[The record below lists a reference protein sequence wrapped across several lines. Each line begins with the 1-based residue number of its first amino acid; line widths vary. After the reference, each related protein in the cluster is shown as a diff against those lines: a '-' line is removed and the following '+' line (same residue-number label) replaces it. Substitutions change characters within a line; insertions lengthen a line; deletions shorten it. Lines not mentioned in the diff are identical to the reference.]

1 MASRA
6 TASGRQYHK
15 GNVAEDLLIAA
26 QRILQ
31 TETVEDLSVRRLARE
46 VGMTPANFYNHFE
59 SLRDLLLEL
68 GAEAFRERART
79 LAHIRRTSK
88 TKAEAIRRSATSYL
102 DLAIGN
108 HQLFRI
114 MFGLIPDAQQHKNFR
129 VASDESMSELVHTVY
144 GEDISDPKDLYASR
158 ERCKVAYGVL
168 AIGYGLARII
178 MEGAV
183 PFSPERQAEMHRFV
197 EGVVDALI
205 AGELGRLAA
214 E

>member
-1 MASRA
+1 MASRETA
-6 TASGRQYHK
+6 TGRQYHK

-26 QRILQ
+26 RRILQ

-46 VGMTPANFYNHFE
+46 VGMTPANFYNHFP
-59 SLRDLLLEL
+59 SLKDLLLEL

-88 TKAEAIRRSATSYL
+88 TRAEAIRRSATTYL
-102 DLAIGN
+102 DLAISN

-114 MFGLIPDAQQHKNFR
+114 MFGLIPDAQQHHDFR

-144 GEDISDPKDLYASR
+144 GEDISDPSDIYASR